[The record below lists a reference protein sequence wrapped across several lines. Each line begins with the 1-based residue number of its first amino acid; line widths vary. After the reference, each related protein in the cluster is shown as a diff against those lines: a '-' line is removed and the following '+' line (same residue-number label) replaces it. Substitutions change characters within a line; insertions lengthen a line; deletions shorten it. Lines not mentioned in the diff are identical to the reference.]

1 VRKEEN
7 GQVLYDV
14 TYDDGDFEEGM
25 VAENIRSLSKS
36 MEEKERDEK
45 KKTEVEIAKQKKQ
58 KAKLRAK

>member
-1 VRKEEN
+1 MGTRRRQLSVHQKGTILMLAR
-7 GQVLYDV
+7 
-14 TYDDGDFEEGM
+14 
-25 VAENIRSLSKS
+25 IRKS